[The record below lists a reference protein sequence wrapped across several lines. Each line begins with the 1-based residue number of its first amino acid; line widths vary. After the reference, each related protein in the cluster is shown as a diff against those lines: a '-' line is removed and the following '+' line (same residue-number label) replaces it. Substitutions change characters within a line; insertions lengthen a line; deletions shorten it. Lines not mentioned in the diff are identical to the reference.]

1 MQLLIIDDSQAM
13 LLLVKGVISKLG
25 DYEIQTYL
33 EASEAIAWC
42 QDHTPD
48 LVVVDYL
55 MPGLNGLDFVRQ
67 FRALAGKDKIPV
79 LMLTADHSLQIT
91 TEATAAGVTDFLN
104 KPFDRLTIQSRL
116 MDLLSRIEQAETQR
130 ALADFKPERFQKTQ

>member
-55 MPGLNGLDFVRQ
+55 MPGMNGLDFVRQ
-67 FRALAGKDKIPV
+67 FRALPGKDKIPV
-79 LMLTADHSLQIT
+79 LMLTADHSLQVT